1 MELKYPLWFLE
12 IDEYEIPHIVNK
24 GITTKMLCLYVILMC
39 FILAWVEWKGVAHDA
54 HIFLKA
60 LRRPRLGF
68 SHPLRGLRMKLSQ
81 LFL

>member
-39 FILAWVEWKGVAHDA
+39 LILAWVKWKGVAHDA

-60 LRRPRLGF
+60 LRRQEGQDWVFLIRLEVYE
-68 SHPLRGLRMKLSQ
+68 
-81 LFL
+81 